1 MTHCIHPQGTD
12 LRNAVKWLSDNQDY
26 SVKAITQAAEK
37 FDLSPVDAE
46 FLIRTFANADGSGGR
61 D

>member
-1 MTHCIHPQGTD
+1 MTHCIQLQGTD

-26 SVKAITQAAEK
+26 SVKAINQAAEK

-46 FLIRTFANADGSGGR
+46 FLSRIFANVDGSGVS